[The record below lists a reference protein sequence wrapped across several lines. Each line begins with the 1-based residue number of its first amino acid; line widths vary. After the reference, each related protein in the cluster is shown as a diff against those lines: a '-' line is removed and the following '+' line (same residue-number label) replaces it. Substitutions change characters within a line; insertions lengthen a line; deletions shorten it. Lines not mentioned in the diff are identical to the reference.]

1 MGGNNFL
8 YGDTKQRFLSVAIC
22 FISIGGDCF
31 YEEKPAALANCP
43 KLHHRLLQVEK
54 NKCVGVSLMETNRA
68 LFPFFHRRLDTIKGL
83 TDLVWE
89 VK

>member
-1 MGGNNFL
+1 MEIQSNVFCL
-8 YGDTKQRFLSVAIC
+8 WLFVLSL
-22 FISIGGDCF
+22 DCF
-31 YEEKPAALANCP
+31 YEERPAALANCP
-43 KLHHRLLQVEK
+43 KLRYRLLQVEK

-68 LFPFFHRRLDTIKGL
+68 PFPFFHRRLDTIKGL